1 MREESG
7 PQLAALARARKV
19 SERADAARDRARQ
32 QLRQAVVDAVA
43 AGIPEA
49 EVARR
54 AGLTRMTVRAWI
66 GK

>member
-1 MREESG
+1 MREESR
-7 PQLAALARARKV
+7 PQLTALARARKV
-19 SERADAARDRARQ
+19 SERADASRDRARQ
-32 QLRQAVVDAVA
+32 QLREAVVNAVA

-54 AGLTRMTVRAWI
+54 AGITRMTVRAWI